1 MARETYFSRGTA
13 PLENFGRGVY
23 GALPK
28 SLEEANQ
35 MFNPIELLREAGGKS
50 ARFFE
55 SGGRDRQAG
64 IGALIDTLTLG
75 AGPASVGLASLFR
88 TPIKKGT
95 DFATDALQEAF
106 NPLGASDDRVVD
118 TEKKG
123 MTRRNFLAGTGAAMA
138 LAGAPILREAGDL
151 LPEKGMVKTST
162 DLFRQ
167 SLKNSNAAFNRII
180 QLKGAVN
187 EAAEAKKKSTRDAID
202 KGLADPMDELF
213 GVIGPKPEFV
223 KKLEKSQDVAVE
235 VLNKNLSEF
244 VKDLTREKLLK
255 LSDEELI
262 ILNKLKHVSPH
273 KTYDMNFA
281 NYGKVFE
288 NAGEPLRARYIYDPE
303 KDLQNLVLDPESV
316 RISELIDSVLIERDL
331 FDRFVGLKDEFE
343 QSTVIIDDLSSAKQ
357 EYPYMGEFLPK
368 DIGKAQGGVVSLAP
382 VARNMFN
389 RPKGIASLTL

>member
-1 MARETYFSRGTA
+1 MARETYFSPGTA
-13 PLENFGRGVY
+13 PLEKFARGVY
-23 GALPK
+23 DAFPRN
-28 SLEEANQ
+28 LEEANQ

-50 ARFFE
+50 GRFFE

-118 TEKKG
+118 TGKKG
-123 MTRRNFLAGTGAAMA
+123 MTRRGFLGGTGAAMA

-202 KGLADPMDELF
+202 RGLADPTEELF
-213 GVIGPKPEFV
+213 AVIGPKPEFV
-223 KKLEKSQDVAVE
+223 KNLEKSQDVAVE
-235 VLNKNLSEF
+235 ALNKNLSEF

-273 KTYDMNFA
+273 KTYSMNFA

-331 FDRFVGLKDEFE
+331 FDRFVGLSDEFK
-343 QSTVIIDDLSSAKQ
+343 QSTAIINDTPTLPVSGGSAK
-357 EYPYMGEFLPK
+357 
-368 DIGKAQGGVVSLAP
+368 IGKAQGGVVSLAP
-382 VARNMFN
+382 EARNMFN
-389 RPKGIASLTL
+389 RSKGIKSLIV